1 MKYLKLFELYNHPQ
15 APKEE
20 DKISD
25 EIFNDIEDIL
35 LEISDMYINIV
46 SVNGHYYYPE
56 SSDRRPAIVIDL
68 ESEAHSYFYLRTDS
82 ILDCILRLK
91 EYVESNGCE
100 MVAQNIPD
108 NQDDYTKIDDFIE
121 EYSGEDLYE
130 IQLIIYTVNEIS
142 KEI

>member
-1 MKYLKLFELYNHPQ
+1 VKYLKLFELYNRPQ

-25 EIFNDIEDIL
+25 EIFGDVKDIL
-35 LEISDMYINIV
+35 LEISDMGIDV
-46 SVNGHYYYPE
+46 QSVNGHYYYPE
-56 SSDRRPAIVIDL
+56 PSDRRSAIVIDL
-68 ESEAHSYFYLRTDS
+68 TSEAHSYFYLRGNDGS

-100 MVAQNIPD
+100 MVAENIPD
-108 NQDDYTKIDDFIE
+108 NKDDYTKIDDFIE

-130 IQLIIYTVNEIS
+130 IQIIIYN
-142 KEI
+142 K